1 MRYFIGISLLFLI
14 AGSATAQ
21 DAEAWRRGY
30 ESRLAAPPIT
40 PRSRDGANIYGEY
53 RAPRSLSASPYDR
66 TLLPE
71 ERYRSIEDFNRV
83 LDDAKWPRVPT
94 STVRVPEYR
103 SQDDDAYAESI
114 DPRQQ
119 QQRPRQDYRN
129 PYRNYRLADR
139 NRFNNDSDQ
148 LSPEELH
155 YKPRYRPIYIGSQRY
170 TEYEQALDD
179 ATSQNPTGDAMTGMR
194 SVLKPRLDMSRWR

>member
-1 MRYFIGISLLFLI
+1 MRYFIGISLLLLI
-14 AGSATAQ
+14 AGSAAAQ

-30 ESRLAAPPIT
+30 ESRLAEPPIT
-40 PRSRDGANIYGEY
+40 PRSRDGANIYGTY
-53 RAPRSLSASPYDR
+53 RVPLSLGASPYDR
-66 TLLPE
+66 TLAPE

-83 LDDAKWPRVPT
+83 LDDTKWPRIPT
-94 STVRVPEYR
+94 TTVRVPQYR
-103 SQDDDAYAESI
+103 SVDDDVEVELI
-114 DPRQQ
+114 HPQQ

-129 PYRNYRLADR
+129 PYRNYRLSDS
-139 NRFNNDSDQ
+139 NRFNNDSDK
-148 LSPEELH
+148 LTPEELH